1 LALPYRQREWTAKSR
16 SRGEPARVAR
26 PRILVVDDT
35 PSIHDDFRKILDR
48 GNQPSQALR
57 ELEATLLGDE
67 VKTPTSPLEPPE
79 FDIDSAYQGQEALN
93 AIVEAR
99 EAGRPYALAFIDVR
113 MPPGWNGLLTTA
125 MVLDADSDIHVVL
138 CTAYSDHGWNEIVDT
153 VGETDRV
160 LILKKP
166 FNAIEVRQLS
176 HTLTS
181 KWRLARANRRRM
193 AHLEQRVAERTQ
205 DLQAAN
211 QQLRHEMQE
220 RIRAEAELRKAQ
232 RLEALGRL
240 AAGIGHEINNPL
252 SFITAS
258 LEAAGGELEAVRDQ
272 LPAGLYE
279 DLEELLGA
287 AAIGADRIA
296 QIVRN
301 IRLVSR
307 PSEAPAELVDVS
319 SALALCAKMVQCEI
333 DPRIEIALDLPPVP
347 PVIGKRVELEQVFIN
362 LFKNAAHA
370 LIEQPTAAPRI
381 EASARCEE
389 GAVVVEIADNGP
401 GIPEHLLDKIFDP
414 FFTTKP
420 MDRGSGLGLSICH
433 SIVNAL
439 GGTIGI
445 HSQEGH
451 GTTVSVRLP
460 RAPSHAPRHPRL
472 PTSDPALPIAPVR
485 GRILVVDDEPLMLRA
500 FERALSDHEVVT
512 ATDGRAALALCMS
525 EPFDVIL
532 CDIMM
537 PGVNGRDFFE
547 MLKQTQPGAEAR
559 IVFVTGG
566 ILVDEVREFLTSVP
580 NECLEKPFA
589 SAALRKKV
597 ARKLGAL

>member
-1 LALPYRQREWTAKSR
+1 
-16 SRGEPARVAR
+16 
-26 PRILVVDDT
+26 VDDT
-35 PSIHDDFRKILDR
+35 PSIHDDFRKILTR
-48 GNQPSQALR
+48 GSQPSQALR
-57 ELEATLLGDE
+57 ELEATLLGE
-67 VKTPTSPLEPPE
+67 EAHTPAASPPE
-79 FDIDSAYQGQEALN
+79 VDIDSAYQGEEALH

-99 EAGRPYALAFIDVR
+99 EAALPYALAFIDVR
-113 MPPGWNGLLTTA
+113 MPPGWNGLATTA
-125 MVLDADSDIHVVL
+125 MVLDADPDIHVVL
-138 CTAYSDHGWNEIVDT
+138 CTAYADHGWSEIMGT

-220 RIRAEAELRKAQ
+220 RIRAESELRKAQ

-258 LEAAGGELEAVRDQ
+258 IEAASGELEAVRDR
-272 LPAGLYE
+272 LPAGLFE

-287 AAIGADRIA
+287 ASIGADRIA

-307 PSEAPAELVDVS
+307 PSEAPAEFVDVS
-319 SALALCAKMVQCEI
+319 GALALCAKMVQCEI
-333 DPRIEIALDLPPVP
+333 DPRIEIALELCPVP
-347 PVIGKRVELEQVFIN
+347 PVIGKRVEMEQVFIN

-370 LIEQPTAAPRI
+370 LIEQPRAAPRI
-381 EASARCEE
+381 EARARCDED
-389 GAVVVEIADNGP
+389 AVVVEISDNGP

-451 GTTVSVRLP
+451 GTTVSVCLP
-460 RAPSHAPRHPRL
+460 PAPSHAPRPRHM
-472 PTSDPALPIAPVR
+472 TSDPALPIAPVR

-500 FERALSDHEVVT
+500 FERALGDHDVVT
-512 ATDGRAALALCMS
+512 AADGRAALALCMS
-525 EPFDVIL
+525 ETFDLIL

-537 PGVNGRDFFE
+537 PGLNGRDFFE
-547 MLKQTQPGAEAR
+547 MLKQAHPGAEAR

-566 ILVDEVREFLTSVP
+566 ILVDEVREFLASVP

-589 SAALRKKV
+589 SAVLCKKV
-597 ARKLGAL
+597 ARSLSAL

>member
-1 LALPYRQREWTAKSR
+1 LALPYPKGEWTAKQQ
-16 SRGEPARVAR
+16 SRGEPSQVAR

-35 PSIHDDFRKILDR
+35 PSIHDDFRKILAR
-48 GNQPSQALR
+48 GNQPSLALR
-57 ELEATLLGDE
+57 ELEATLLGDA
-67 VKTPTSPLEPPE
+67 VQLSATSPPE
-79 FDIDSAYQGQEALN
+79 VHIDSAYQGQEALN
-93 AIVEAR
+93 IIAQAR
-99 EAGRPYALAFIDVR
+99 EAGKPYALAFIDVR
-113 MPPGWNGLLTTA
+113 MPPGWNGLATTA
-125 MVLDADSDIHVVL
+125 MVLDADPDIHVVL
-138 CTAYSDHGWNEIVDT
+138 CTAYSDHGWSEIVNT

-220 RIRAEAELRKAQ
+220 RIRAESELRKAQ

-258 LEAAGGELEAVRDQ
+258 IEAASGELETICDQ
-272 LPAGLYE
+272 LPPGLYE

-307 PSEAPAELVDVS
+307 PSEAPAEFVDIS
-319 SALALCAKMVQCEI
+319 RALALCAKMVQCEI
-333 DPRIEIALDLPPVP
+333 DPRIELALELSPVP
-347 PVIGKRVELEQVFIN
+347 PVIGKRVEMEQVFIN

-370 LIEQPTAAPRI
+370 LIEQPTAMPRI
-381 EASARCEE
+381 EARARCGE
-389 GAVVVEIADNGP
+389 GGTVVVEITDNGP

-445 HSQEGH
+445 RSREGQ
-451 GTTVSVRLP
+451 GTTVSVCLP
-460 RAPSHAPRHPRL
+460 PAPSHAPRPRH
-472 PTSDPALPIAPVR
+472 TTASDPALPIAPVR

-500 FERALSDHEVVT
+500 FERALGAHDVVT
-512 ATDGRAALALCMS
+512 AAEGREALALCMS
-525 EPFDVIL
+525 EPFDLIL

-547 MLKQTQPGAEAR
+547 MLKQAHPGAEAR

-566 ILVDEVREFLTSVP
+566 ILVDEVREFLASVP

-589 SAALRKKV
+589 SAVLRKKV
-597 ARKLGAL
+597 ARKLSAL